1 MKKLLLTFAAFAVAF
16 GASAQFSLTPKDP
29 TDVVWQ
35 DFGSSVLGQS
45 NLKFKINLKDATF
58 GLDLNPANVSY
69 SIFTDDDQIFTFTV
83 DEYGSMDG
91 ITEDMTE
98 IPYGFGKHSM
108 NDSIVFFYRTNNE
121 NPPFFTERIGIQ
133 VYYNFNGTKT
143 ASNIVYTYLESV
155 TPATPANATDLV
167 WTPGDGTDWSS
178 KFEFDIIPPVD
189 VDGNALLQ
197 SNVSYSIFYDY
208 DQPYTFLYEE
218 YGPYDYLHGM
228 TGDMTEIPFSLIHG
242 YITPG
247 AIHFLHKPDFWRI
260 GVQVYYTIDGV
271 RSASDIVYI
280 VIGEEP
286 EYMRGDV
293 DDDNDVDIDDV
304 TRLIDVVL
312 GKDVTYNAAAADC
325 NTETGDGSVDIDD
338 VTALINRVLTGSWN

>member
-29 TDVVWQ
+29 TNVVWQ

-45 NLKFKINLKDATF
+45 NLKFKIDLKDATF
-58 GLDLNPANVSY
+58 GIDLNPANVSY

-83 DEYGSMDG
+83 DDYGSMDG

-178 KFEFDIIPPVD
+178 IFEFDIIPPVD
-189 VDGNALLQ
+189 VDGNALMQ
-197 SNVSYSIFYDY
+197 SNVSYAIFYNY

-271 RSASDIVYI
+271 RSASDIVYLM
-280 VIGEEP
+280 IGEEP
-286 EYMRGDV
+286 EFMLGDV
-293 DDDNDVDIDDV
+293 NGDHEVDINDVSDLISYLLDNNVTIIQQAANIDGNNEIDINDLTD
-304 TRLIDVVL
+304 LIDMVL
-312 GKDVTYNAAAADC
+312 G
-325 NTETGDGSVDIDD
+325 
-338 VTALINRVLTGSWN
+338 L

>member
-1 MKKLLLTFAAFAVAF
+1 MKKLLLIFAAFAVAF

-29 TDVVWQ
+29 TNVVWQ

-45 NLKFKINLKDATF
+45 NLKFKIDLKDATF
-58 GLDLNPANVSY
+58 GIDLNPANVSY

-83 DEYGSMDG
+83 DDYGSMDG

-189 VDGNALLQ
+189 VDGNALMQ
-197 SNVSYSIFYDY
+197 SNVSYTIFYDY
-208 DQPYTFLYEE
+208 DKPYTFLYEE

-271 RSASDIVYI
+271 RSASDIVYLM
-280 VIGEEP
+280 IGEEP
-286 EYMRGDV
+286 EYILGDV
-293 DDDNDVDIDDV
+293 NGDHEVDINDVSDLISYLLDNNVAIIQQAANIDGNSEIDINDLTD
-304 TRLIDVVL
+304 LIDMVL
-312 GKDVTYNAAAADC
+312 G
-325 NTETGDGSVDIDD
+325 
-338 VTALINRVLTGSWN
+338 L

>member
-1 MKKLLLTFAAFAVAF
+1 MKKLLLTFAAFAVAL

-29 TDVVWQ
+29 TNVVWQ

-45 NLKFKINLKDATF
+45 NLKFKIDLKDATF
-58 GLDLNPANVSY
+58 GIDLNPANVSY

-271 RSASDIVYI
+271 RSASDIVYLM
-280 VIGEEP
+280 IGEEP
-286 EYMRGDV
+286 EYRLGDV
-293 DDDNDVDIDDV
+293 NGDHEVDINDVSDLISYLLDNNVAIIQQAANIDGNSEIDINDLTD
-304 TRLIDVVL
+304 LIDMVL
-312 GKDVTYNAAAADC
+312 G
-325 NTETGDGSVDIDD
+325 
-338 VTALINRVLTGSWN
+338 L

>member
-1 MKKLLLTFAAFAVAF
+1 MKKLLLIFAAFAVAF

-29 TDVVWQ
+29 TNVVWQ

-45 NLKFKINLKDATF
+45 NLKFKIDLKDATF
-58 GLDLNPANVSY
+58 GIDLNPANVSY

-83 DEYGSMDG
+83 DDYGSMDG

-271 RSASDIVYI
+271 RSASDIVYLM
-280 VIGEEP
+280 IGEEP
-286 EYMRGDV
+286 EYILGDV
-293 DDDNDVDIDDV
+293 NGDHEVDINDVSDLISYLLDNNVAIIQQAANIDGNSEIDINDLTD
-304 TRLIDVVL
+304 LIDMVL
-312 GKDVTYNAAAADC
+312 G
-325 NTETGDGSVDIDD
+325 
-338 VTALINRVLTGSWN
+338 L

>member
-29 TDVVWQ
+29 TNVVWQ

-45 NLKFKINLKDATF
+45 NLKFKIDLKDATF

-218 YGPYDYLHGM
+218 YGPYDYLH
-228 TGDMTEIPFSLIHG
+228 
-242 YITPG
+242 
-247 AIHFLHKPDFWRI
+247 
-260 GVQVYYTIDGV
+260 
-271 RSASDIVYI
+271 
-280 VIGEEP
+280 
-286 EYMRGDV
+286 
-293 DDDNDVDIDDV
+293 
-304 TRLIDVVL
+304 
-312 GKDVTYNAAAADC
+312 
-325 NTETGDGSVDIDD
+325 
-338 VTALINRVLTGSWN
+338 

>member
-189 VDGNALLQ
+189 VDGNALMQ
-197 SNVSYSIFYDY
+197 SNVSYTIFYNY

-247 AIHFLHKPDFWRI
+247 ARIHARRCQW
-260 GVQVYYTIDGV
+260 
-271 RSASDIVYI
+271 
-280 VIGEEP
+280 
-286 EYMRGDV
+286 
-293 DDDNDVDIDDV
+293 
-304 TRLIDVVL
+304 
-312 GKDVTYNAAAADC
+312 
-325 NTETGDGSVDIDD
+325 
-338 VTALINRVLTGSWN
+338 

>member
-1 MKKLLLTFAAFAVAF
+1 MKKLLLIFAAFAVAF

-29 TDVVWQ
+29 TNVVWQ

-45 NLKFKINLKDATF
+45 NLKFKIDLKDATF
-58 GLDLNPANVSY
+58 GIDLNPANVSY

-271 RSASDIVYI
+271 RSASDIVYLM
-280 VIGEEP
+280 IGEEP
-286 EYMRGDV
+286 EYILGDV
-293 DDDNDVDIDDV
+293 NGDHEVDINDVSDLISYLLDNNVAIIQQAANIDGNSEIDINDLTD
-304 TRLIDVVL
+304 LIDMVL
-312 GKDVTYNAAAADC
+312 G
-325 NTETGDGSVDIDD
+325 
-338 VTALINRVLTGSWN
+338 L

>member
-1 MKKLLLTFAAFAVAF
+1 MKKLLLIFAAFAVAF

-29 TDVVWQ
+29 TNVVWQ

-83 DEYGSMDG
+83 DDYGSMDG

-189 VDGNALLQ
+189 VDGNALMQ
-197 SNVSYSIFYDY
+197 SNVSYTIFYDY
-208 DQPYTFLYEE
+208 DKPYTFLYEE

-271 RSASDIVYI
+271 RSASDIVYLM
-280 VIGEEP
+280 IGEEP
-286 EYMRGDV
+286 EYILGDV
-293 DDDNDVDIDDV
+293 NGDHEVDINDVSDLISYLLDNNVAIIQQAANIDGNSEIDINDLTD
-304 TRLIDVVL
+304 LIDMVL
-312 GKDVTYNAAAADC
+312 G
-325 NTETGDGSVDIDD
+325 
-338 VTALINRVLTGSWN
+338 L

>member
-197 SNVSYSIFYDY
+197 ANVSYSIFYDY

-271 RSASDIVYI
+271 RSASDIVYLM
-280 VIGEEP
+280 IGEEP
-286 EYMRGDV
+286 EYILGDV
-293 DDDNDVDIDDV
+293 NGDHEVDINDVSDLISYLLDNNVAIIQQAANIDGNSEIDINDLTD
-304 TRLIDVVL
+304 LIDMVL
-312 GKDVTYNAAAADC
+312 G
-325 NTETGDGSVDIDD
+325 
-338 VTALINRVLTGSWN
+338 L

>member
-1 MKKLLLTFAAFAVAF
+1 MKKLLLIFAAFAVAF

-29 TDVVWQ
+29 TNVVWQ

-45 NLKFKINLKDATF
+45 NLKFKIDLKDATF
-58 GLDLNPANVSY
+58 GIDLNPANVSY

-83 DEYGSMDG
+83 DDYGSMDG

-108 NDSIVFFYRTNNE
+108 NDSSVFFYRTNNE

-189 VDGNALLQ
+189 VDGNALMQ
-197 SNVSYSIFYDY
+197 SNVSYTIFYDY
-208 DQPYTFLYEE
+208 DKPYTFLYEE

-271 RSASDIVYI
+271 RSASDIVYLM
-280 VIGEEP
+280 IGEEP
-286 EYMRGDV
+286 EYILGDV
-293 DDDNDVDIDDV
+293 NGDHEVDINDVSDLISYLLDNNVAIIQQAANIDGNSEIDINDLTD
-304 TRLIDVVL
+304 LIDMVL
-312 GKDVTYNAAAADC
+312 G
-325 NTETGDGSVDIDD
+325 
-338 VTALINRVLTGSWN
+338 L